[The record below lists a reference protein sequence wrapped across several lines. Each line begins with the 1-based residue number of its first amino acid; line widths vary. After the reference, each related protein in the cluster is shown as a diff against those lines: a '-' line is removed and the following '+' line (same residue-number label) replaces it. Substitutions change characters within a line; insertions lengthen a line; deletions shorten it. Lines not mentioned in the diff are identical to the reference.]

1 VDEKEHTMQAL
12 ITASATKNTDLSLC
26 RFLLPWLCAA
36 ALVVVLRFLSAVD
49 VGYDLTWQL
58 QAAQHLLAGK
68 GLSVYWDRGLD
79 LAEPLK
85 LVTLT
90 AFACGYSV
98 FAAALIALG
107 ASVGVVVKV
116 LGAVGSMLGWW
127 GWGKLAYPFFREGL
141 QRSPVWQWAGLAIAM
156 VSPLFFTPPWG
167 GTDIFLWAAV
177 PWVVDWVVR
186 AGDEHVPGGR
196 WLDGLAGALCGLC
209 VLMRYASLFLVLY
222 AAGLILWQSR
232 MRLLVL
238 TRRWACFGLGLLP
251 ALALQGSINY
261 SLANAPATPGGLTFD
276 RGLGGVVWRAW
287 DGVPLLS
294 TVNYPWVFWLPG
306 RVGALFSHG
315 AGAWPWPLGITVA
328 VLVLLVLVAKLYG
341 RGRAVATQDPRTG
354 ALGLFVVLPLV
365 LWGCMI
371 FGAHDYVANRRYYW
385 PLLPLSVFVVY
396 SLASLTG
403 GGTERSGLSRILHI
417 FGVVYLTGYLAMSLA
432 YLVFLF
438 VPGELGSGQRA
449 KLMGGSEVRHWP
461 SMAVAY
467 EFSPARRFVM
477 ALLQEQSDTW
487 LWTSKGQWFYADSTV
502 DQARLFELTAVCQ
515 AKSLSG
521 PARIV
526 ILTFDDGG
534 PQELWNYAGDA
545 TRGWHQRVD
554 CFDGLLDLHLLQRFP
569 EEGVKILEMRVPA
582 DRQVM
587 LGSR

>member
-1 VDEKEHTMQAL
+1 MQAL
-12 ITASATKNTDLSLC
+12 ITASATKHTDLSRG

-36 ALVVVLRFLSAVD
+36 AVVVVLRFLSAVD
-49 VGYDLTWQL
+49 LGYDLTWQL

-68 GLSVYWDRGLD
+68 GLSVYWGRGLD

-90 AFACGYSV
+90 HFPCGYSV
-98 FAAALIALG
+98 FAAALIAMG

-116 LGAVGSMLGWW
+116 LGAVGTMLGWS
-127 GWGKLAYPFFREGL
+127 GWGKLAYPFFSAGL

-156 VSPLFFTPPWG
+156 VSPLLFTPPWQ
-167 GTDIFLWAAV
+167 GTDIFLWAAA

-186 AGDEHVPGGR
+186 ASDEHVPGGR
-196 WLDGLAGALCGLC
+196 WLDGLTGALSGLC
-209 VLMRYASLFLVLY
+209 VLMRYASLFLVVY

-232 MRLLVL
+232 RRLLVW

-261 SLANAPATPGGLTFD
+261 VLSNTPANPGGWIFD
-276 RGLGGVVWRAW
+276 RGLGGVIRRVW

-306 RVGALFSHG
+306 RIGELLSHG
-315 AGAWPWPLGITVA
+315 ARPWPWQLGITVA

-341 RGRAVATQDPRTG
+341 RGLAGAPQDPRRG

-365 LWGCMI
+365 LWGCMM
-371 FGAHDYVANRRYYW
+371 FGATDYVADRRFYW

-403 GGTERSGLSRILHI
+403 GGTERSGLSSILHI
-417 FGVVYLTGYLAMSLA
+417 FGVVYLTGYIAMSLA
-432 YLVFLF
+432 GLVLWF

-449 KLMGGSEVRHWP
+449 KLMGGSELRHWP

-467 EFSPARRFVM
+467 ELSPARRFVM
-477 ALLQEQSDTW
+477 ALLQEQSDTR
-487 LWTSKGQWFYADSTV
+487 LWTSKGQWFYADPTV
-502 DQARLFELTAVCQ
+502 DRARLSELTAVCQ
-515 AKSLSG
+515 ATSLSG

-526 ILTFDDGG
+526 MLTFDDGG
-534 PQELWNYAGDA
+534 PQELWDYAGDA
-545 TRGWHQRVD
+545 TGRSWHQRVD

-569 EEGVKILEMRVPA
+569 EEGVKVLETYVPA
-582 DRQVM
+582 DRCVR

>member
-1 VDEKEHTMQAL
+1 M
-12 ITASATKNTDLSLC
+12 
-26 RFLLPWLCAA
+26 
-36 ALVVVLRFLSAVD
+36 
-49 VGYDLTWQL
+49 
-58 QAAQHLLAGK
+58 
-68 GLSVYWDRGLD
+68 
-79 LAEPLK
+79 
-85 LVTLT
+85 
-90 AFACGYSV
+90 
-98 FAAALIALG
+98 G
-107 ASVGVVVKV
+107 ASVGEVVKV
-116 LGAVGSMLGWW
+116 LGAVGTMLGWW
-127 GWGKLAYPFFREGL
+127 GWGKLAYPFFSAGL
-141 QRSPVWQWAGLAIAM
+141 QRSPVWQGAGLALAM
-156 VSPLFFTPPWG
+156 VSPLLFTPPWQ

-186 AGDEHVPGGR
+186 AGDEHVPGER

-238 TRRWACFGLGLLP
+238 TRRWACFGLGVLP

-261 SLANAPATPGGLTFD
+261 FLSNTPATPGGLTFD
-276 RGLGGVVWRAW
+276 RGLGGVVRRVW

-315 AGAWPWPLGITVA
+315 AGPWPWQLGITVA

-341 RGRAVATQDPRTG
+341 RGLVVATQDPRRG
-354 ALGLFVVLPLV
+354 AVGLFVVLPSV

-371 FGAHDYVANRRYYW
+371 FGAYDFVADPRYYW

-403 GGTERSGLSRILHI
+403 GGTERSGLSRIPHI
-417 FGVVYLTGYLAMSLA
+417 LSVVYLTGYIAMSLA
-432 YLVFLF
+432 CLVLLF

-449 KLMGGSEVRHWP
+449 KLMRGGEWRHWP

-477 ALLQEQSDTW
+477 ALLKEQSDTW
-487 LWTSKGQWFYADSTV
+487 LWTSKGQWFYADPTV
-502 DQARLFELTAVCQ
+502 DRARLSELAAVCQ

-534 PQELWNYAGDA
+534 PQELWDYAGDA
-545 TRGWHQRVD
+545 SGRGWHQRVD
-554 CFDGLLDLHLLQRFP
+554 CFDGLLDLDLLQRFP
-569 EEGVKILEMRVPA
+569 EEGVKILETRVPA
-582 DRQVM
+582 DIRVM